1 MREERSVD
9 GWIAHGRPVVVAS
22 GGRGRGVV
30 GGGGEDVD
38 ADVRLHT
45 LSAICCLFLLSP
57 VAFAFAA
64 CMARPDTRQTG
75 YVPSLSSRL
84 PCHFTPRPSVRFEH
98 RQSAVVAPPPPPRRR
113 RCGGRVIC
121 NTIPGP
127 VPKFKLIVLMHTHH
141 RRTVLPCLPTFP
153 ARTHVPLRYS
163 TRGPP
168 SSSVRAALQ

>member
-30 GGGGEDVD
+30 GGGGADVD

-64 CMARPDTRQTG
+64 CMHALMPG
-75 YVPSLSSRL
+75 KPGMSPPSLPASRATS
-84 PCHFTPRPSVRFEH
+84 PPVRPSVLSTVSQPSSPRPRH
-98 RQSAVVAPPPPPRRR
+98 PVAVAAVV
-113 RCGGRVIC
+113 
-121 NTIPGP
+121 
-127 VPKFKLIVLMHTHH
+127 
-141 RRTVLPCLPTFP
+141 
-153 ARTHVPLRYS
+153 
-163 TRGPP
+163 
-168 SSSVRAALQ
+168 